1 MAWLSCARYC
11 AVDWRRLIG
20 PRLGGL
26 LGLAAHSQ
34 RKGAIDRVV
43 ASDSRFLAREARR
56 LMSADGAALPRIL
69 RTYVA
74 ARAALG
80 LALLFAPWLASLM
93 GGHTPLL
100 LLALCLAYAGQAVS
114 LWLLG
119 QSAGARPG
127 PLRQW
132 LWTIGV
138 DLLVFSLLRLLDPLG
153 QFNFAAL
160 LVLPVLM
167 AGVLT
172 QRRLA
177 MATAAGVTLVLLGGA
192 WLTASDGVVMLAQL
206 SQAGLAGAGMF
217 MVSLLASELAQRLAR
232 EERSARS
239 SLGLA
244 HQQTLLNRLVI
255 EELTDGVMVLDRQGL
270 VRTLNPAARALL
282 GAMGQAMVLPCALA
296 EQPGLHRLQQALDQA
311 YQQGRW
317 PDAAR
322 EICLALADGD
332 VRTLQLRARFTRR
345 GGIGADDKPPEDIC
359 VLFLQDMR
367 SVQDQARQHKLA
379 AMGQVSAGIAHE
391 IRNPLAA
398 ISQAIAL
405 LLEDEL
411 PGSQLQLAHIVADNA
426 WRLKRIVDDVLAAA
440 PGAVATPVV
449 IDARVEVAMVFDD
462 WCRGASPETRVADRL
477 ICEFPTHPMPAY
489 FDAEH
494 LRRVL
499 VNLLDNAVRH
509 AGPSPGAVRLS
520 LAAGPL
526 TGTVT
531 LSVAS
536 DGVAISADV
545 ERHLFEPF
553 FSTRSRGSGLGL
565 YICRELCDRH
575 GAKIEF
581 SPGPAGSRYS
591 NVFAVVMRAGP
602 AV

>member
-1 MAWLSCARYC
+1 
-11 AVDWRRLIG
+11 
-20 PRLGGL
+20 
-26 LGLAAHSQ
+26 
-34 RKGAIDRVV
+34 
-43 ASDSRFLAREARR
+43 
-56 LMSADGAALPRIL
+56 MSTEGAALPRIL

-80 LALLFAPWLASLM
+80 LALLLAPWLASLM
-93 GGHTPLL
+93 GGRTPLL

-119 QSAGARPG
+119 QLAGARPVTQR
-127 PLRQW
+127 PW
-132 LWTIGV
+132 LWTVGV

-167 AGVLT
+167 AGALT

-177 MATAAGVTLVLLGGA
+177 MATAAGVTLMLLGVA
-192 WLTASDGVVMLAQL
+192 WLTAANGVVLLAQW

-217 MVSLLASELAQRLAR
+217 MVSWLASELAQRLAR

-255 EELTDGVMVLDRQGL
+255 EELADGVMVIGRQGL

-282 GAMGQAMVLPCALA
+282 GAMDQAVVVPFMLA
-296 EQPGLHRLQQALDQA
+296 DQPSLHGLQHALDQA
-311 YQQGRW
+311 FQQGRW

-332 VRTLQLRARFTRR
+332 VRTLQLRARFSRR
-345 GGIGADDKPPEDIC
+345 GGMGADDKPSEDIC
-359 VLFLQDMR
+359 VLFMQDLR

-379 AMGQVSAGIAHE
+379 AMGQISAGIAHE

-411 PGSQLQLAHIVADNA
+411 PGTQRQLAHIVADNA
-426 WRLKRIVDDVLAAA
+426 GRLKRIVDDVLAAA
-440 PGAVATPVV
+440 PGAEATPVV
-449 IDARVEVAMVFDD
+449 IDARVEVALVFDD
-462 WCRGASPETRVADRL
+462 WCRASSAQTRVADRL
-477 ICEFPTHPMPAY
+477 ICDFPTGSLPAY
-489 FDAEH
+489 FDVEH

-509 AGPSPGAVRLS
+509 AGPSIGAVRLS
-520 LAAGPL
+520 LVAGPL
-526 TGTVT
+526 PGMVT

-536 DGVAISADV
+536 DGVAMAAEV

-565 YICRELCDRH
+565 YICRELCERH
-575 GAKIEF
+575 GASIEF
-581 SPGPAGSRYS
+581 IPGPAGSRYS
-591 NVFAVVMRAGP
+591 NVFAVMMRAGP